1 MKLSEKSELTLD
13 LKTIGIV
20 IAMAVSV
27 SGSYFTL
34 KADIE
39 ENKKALEK
47 GNWVNA
53 KEYELKDELVR
64 TTIMGNSKKLDAI
77 EDKLNTLRELISEF
91 IDDNCLVRINN
102 TRNTVE

>member
-1 MKLSEKSELTLD
+1 MKISEKSELTLD

-77 EDKLNTLRELISEF
+77 EDKLNT
-91 IDDNCLVRINN
+91 IDSRLYNLKK
-102 TRNTVE
+102 

>member
-1 MKLSEKSELTLD
+1 MKISEKSELTLD

-34 KADIE
+34 KADID

-53 KEYELKDELVR
+53 NEYELKDELVR
-64 TTIMGNSKKLDAI
+64 TTIMSNSKKLDAI
-77 EDKLNTLRELISEF
+77 EDKLNT
-91 IDDNCLVRINN
+91 IDSRLYNLKN
-102 TRNTVE
+102 